1 MARGS
6 DASPTSGEITYDP
19 ASLGVRVR
27 DNGRSIDQQ
36 ILGNG
41 RKGHWGL
48 SAMRERSQNISVE
61 LIIWCNPDAGTEI
74 DPKVP
79 AKVAYSHRSK
89 RSLWNRIKHGAN
101 GVR

>member
-27 DNGRSIDQQ
+27 DNGRSIDQE

-41 RKGHWGL
+41 WKSHGGL
-48 SAMRERSQNISVE
+48 SAMRERSKDISVE
-61 LIIWCNPDAGTEI
+61 LSIWCNRDAGTEI

-79 AKVAYSHRSK
+79 AEVAYSHRSK
-89 RSLWNRIKHGAN
+89 RSPWNRIRHGAN